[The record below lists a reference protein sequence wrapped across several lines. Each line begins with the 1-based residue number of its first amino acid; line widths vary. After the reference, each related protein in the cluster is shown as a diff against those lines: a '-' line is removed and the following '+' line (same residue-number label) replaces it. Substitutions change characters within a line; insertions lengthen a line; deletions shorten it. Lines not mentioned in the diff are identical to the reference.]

1 MLKILFGNVV
11 AINFI
16 LVLFNFNLIVLNIF
30 NIILY
35 IYIYIYITLL
45 KHVESIEK
53 EELEIMWRA
62 REKGHSLTRAIFVG
76 L

>member
-53 EELEIMWRA
+53 EELEIM
-62 REKGHSLTRAIFVG
+62 
-76 L
+76 